1 MALVSRTGFGMTHDF
16 LFRLSVQS
24 RAPHFAWQE
33 LWNGGTCLFVD
44 RAAIQY
50 MGYTLRVPGYVCT

>member
-1 MALVSRTGFGMTHDF
+1 MIFRTGFGTTHDF
-16 LFRLSVQS
+16 LIRLDVES
-24 RAPHFAWQE
+24 RALHVVVWQE

-50 MGYTLRVPGYVCT
+50 MGYTLRVPGYVCI